1 MSTYTRTISSIEEEA
16 EFIRKA
22 QKDAQAFKP
31 LYEKYFK
38 SIYVFVLHRIA
49 EKSLSADI
57 TSQVF
62 LKALLNLKKY
72 RFQGLPFSAWLY
84 KIALNEC
91 YDFMRKSNRY
101 RFVSIDDTSIE
112 HLYEELTTETHLEDL
127 RVKLPSLLERLSA
140 EELHLVELRFFDRRP
155 FKEVADILGITET
168 YAKVK
173 LYRVLSKMKKLF
185 SESNPTGKSY

>member
-1 MSTYTRTISSIEEEA
+1 MSTHTRSISSIEEEVDLIKA
-16 EFIRKA
+16 A

-38 SIYVFVLHRIA
+38 SIYVFVLHRIG

-62 LKALLNLKKY
+62 LKALLNIGKY
-72 RFQGLPFSAWLY
+72 KFQGLPFSAWLY
-84 KIALNEC
+84 RIALNEC
-91 YDFMRKSNRY
+91 YDFMRKSSRY
-101 RFVSIDDTSIE
+101 RFVSIDNTSIE
-112 HLYEELTTETHLEDL
+112 HLYEELTTESHLEDL
-127 RVKLPSLLERLSA
+127 RVKLPSLLGRLSA

-173 LYRVLSKMKKLF
+173 LYRVLAKMKKLF
-185 SESNPTGKSY
+185 AESTPDR